1 MPWLYN
7 CAFPVVTMEEQNGLG
22 FVSPIGWFEPTHN
35 AIKTI
40 CRESKCKSRA
50 ELAKLAWAIMPR
62 CSFAYSK
69 KKRWVLCVSNHQSVI
84 LVSFFSLCLKR
95 GYRKKGKIGWCIGL
109 HLEGS
114 SPLRWTIR
122 SPFKTTVHFYREHK
136 VNDYIVEVEEDR
148 LSSYFKCSRF
158 VTDILKIHTKL
169 SKDLHSDIL
178 LFFRNSYFKIIYP

>member
-1 MPWLYN
+1 M
-7 CAFPVVTMEEQNGLG
+7 
-22 FVSPIGWFEPTHN
+22 VSFKTNPYPHN

-40 CRESKCKSRA
+40 CCESKCKSRA

-122 SPFKTTVHFYREHK
+122 SPFKSTVHFYRECERVMVCGWDWGK
-136 VNDYIVEVEEDR
+136 IDSQSCTVVPKMYLR
-148 LSSYFKCSRF
+148 TSLYLSIFAKISSKSRIF
-158 VTDILKIHTKL
+158 T
-169 SKDLHSDIL
+169 
-178 LFFRNSYFKIIYP
+178 LFNKEKS